1 MDRERARS
9 ALKRLLGTLSPRAA
23 LRLSEPLIEQF
34 LDALQDG
41 EKVAEYGEKVAE
53 YGEKVAAAPEQPAS
67 QPAGLPEYTVKIRR
81 VW

>member
-41 EKVAEYGEKVAE
+41 EKVAEYGEKVA
-53 YGEKVAAAPEQPAS
+53 AAPEQPAS